1 MGLPGKY
8 DAGRLEQ
15 NTVYGSDEGTS
26 LKSNGEGWSFFFFFC
41 QWIYNSN
48 MLCDKSA
55 VFRTVAPFSA
65 SAELNALMS
74 RIAM

>member
-15 NTVYGSDEGTS
+15 NTVYGSDEGAS
-26 LKSNGEGWSFFFFFC
+26 LKSNGEGWSFFFLFFC

-48 MLCDKSA
+48 
-55 VFRTVAPFSA
+55 TV
-65 SAELNALMS
+65 
-74 RIAM
+74 